1 MRAGNVRAILSLCDE
16 FTPGETPEFFF
27 DRNPDNF
34 PAILNLY
41 RTGKLH
47 ATERGCALVLQQ
59 DLQVRPPG
67 ETSRSETEGGL
78 FWGFLWLSLTFGK
91 LITLTCIILPLSV
104 STGLWT
110 T

>member
-1 MRAGNVRAILSLCDE
+1 MRAENVRAILSLCDE

-59 DLQVRPPG
+59 DLQVRPPDQKQVETG
-67 ETSRSETEGGL
+67 EGDGL
-78 FWGFLWLSLTFGK
+78 FSAD
-91 LITLTCIILPLSV
+91 LTCVSPPL

>member
-1 MRAGNVRAILSLCDE
+1 MSSGVELSLSLSLSRLGRLMRAGTVRDILTLCDE

-47 ATERGCALVLQQ
+47 AIERGCALVLQQ
-59 DLQVRPPG
+59 DLQVSPPD
-67 ETSRSETEGGL
+67 GGCPQKS
-78 FWGFLWLSLTFGK
+78 FL
-91 LITLTCIILPLSV
+91 
-104 STGLWT
+104 
-110 T
+110 